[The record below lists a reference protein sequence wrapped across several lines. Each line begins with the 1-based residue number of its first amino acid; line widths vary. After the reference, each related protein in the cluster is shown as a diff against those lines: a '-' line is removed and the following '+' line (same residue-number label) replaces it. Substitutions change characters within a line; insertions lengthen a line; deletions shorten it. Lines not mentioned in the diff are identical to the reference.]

1 MQLLVIRHAI
11 AEDKEAFAN
20 TGRPDTERPLTKRG
34 RKVMKRVA
42 KGLRREVKSIDV
54 LAASPFV
61 RAEQT
66 AAIVATEYGGI
77 FVETVPALEPERA
90 PSALSRWLRTQRDVD
105 LVAIV
110 GHEPHLGLLITWLV
124 TGLTTPRVEIEKGG
138 AYLLDISRAAGARS
152 ATVRWA
158 LTPDLLEKLSGK

>member
-1 MQLLVIRHAI
+1 MQLLIIRHAI

-20 TGRPDTERPLTKRG
+20 SGRPDSDRPLTKRG
-34 RKVMKRVA
+34 RKIMKRIA
-42 KGLRREVKSIDV
+42 KGLHREVKSIDV

-77 FVETVPALEPERA
+77 LVETVPALEPERA
-90 PSALSRWLRTQRDVD
+90 PSALARWLRTQRDDD

-124 TGLTTPRVEIEKGG
+124 SGLTTPHAEIGKGG
-138 AYLLDISRAAGARS
+138 AYLLELGRAAGARS
-152 ATVRWA
+152 ARVRWA
-158 LTPDLLEKLSGK
+158 LTPDLLEKLSRK